1 MNVAWGH
8 LGAFVGYHVR
18 IGYPPHFHPGIRFIP
33 HCCQK
38 GQFFSGTNVSLPFTA
53 SIPRGHFKILVYT
66 ECLFFFWYLGSVTEL
81 VRLSYLQK
89 PLLSFTPHFCSVSCL
104 APNIFFTLT
113 SDFLLPPNPP
123 PPPPWCFWASRAH
136 PPAESILWQEGGG
149 FGTPSLSRQC

>member
-81 VRLSYLQK
+81 VRPVTWARNLSRDLH
-89 PLLSFTPHFCSVSCL
+89 SFSS
-104 APNIFFTLT
+104 
-113 SDFLLPPNPP
+113 S
-123 PPPPWCFWASRAH
+123 
-136 PPAESILWQEGGG
+136 PPASTRVDQLDLVNSPQ
-149 FGTPSLSRQC
+149 SLSAPSSLHSSPRFQPLMDLPAFSLSPTIPCQIEGCIKAQM